1 MGPCWYCRQT
11 IAATAPNMI
20 ASPGTQMCLIH
31 VPWSQPLTFPLWP
44 LHLPLEWTGGWQL
57 LDIETRMEVKPLE
70 ILSLFAQ
77 AGWL

>member
-1 MGPCWYCRQT
+1 VT
-11 IAATAPNMI
+11 
-20 ASPGTQMCLIH
+20 L
-31 VPWSQPLTFPLWP
+31 SQPLTFPLWP